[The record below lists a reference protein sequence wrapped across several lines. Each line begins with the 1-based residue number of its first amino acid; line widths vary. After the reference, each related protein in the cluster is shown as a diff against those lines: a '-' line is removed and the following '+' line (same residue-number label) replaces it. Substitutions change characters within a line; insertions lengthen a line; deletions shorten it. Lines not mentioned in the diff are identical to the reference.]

1 MNSSTVINALYSFFG
16 KKKNI
21 LTWSGSL
28 EDLKA
33 FVLTI
38 VDEETAE
45 SSTWRSPSGGKW
57 CFDSDQ
63 LKVTWYAKSEAIFF
77 EGTKATDLSKR
88 MHGILVESVDPKKVK
103 NSDLNKSLEC
113 FMAEESTEVDNISPD
128 ETPGPCTSLLQVSNI
143 SCCNISNNNH
153 VENVLELG
161 ESCNH
166 EAMTGYW

>member
-16 KKKNI
+16 KKKNK

-45 SSTWRSPSGGKW
+45 K
-57 CFDSDQ
+57 
-63 LKVTWYAKSEAIFF
+63 
-77 EGTKATDLSKR
+77 
-88 MHGILVESVDPKKVK
+88 VDPKKAK

-113 FMAEESTEVDNISPD
+113 VMAEASTEVDNISPD
-128 ETPGPCTSLLQVSNI
+128 ETPGPCTSLLQ
-143 SCCNISNNNH
+143 
-153 VENVLELG
+153 LG

-166 EAMTGYW
+166 EATKQGLSEVEITSLVPEAVAANPCTRCDKHRRDIDKLNTEISDLRRKL

>member
-16 KKKNI
+16 KKKNK

-63 LKVTWYAKSEAIFF
+63 LKVTWYTKSEAILF
-77 EGTKATDLSKR
+77 EGTKAKDLSIR
-88 MHGILVESVDPKKVK
+88 IHGILVESVDRKKAK

-113 FMAEESTEVDNISPD
+113 FMAEASTE
-128 ETPGPCTSLLQVSNI
+128 
-143 SCCNISNNNH
+143 
-153 VENVLELG
+153 
-161 ESCNH
+161 
-166 EAMTGYW
+166 

>member
-16 KKKNI
+16 KKNNK

-63 LKVTWYAKSEAIFF
+63 LKVTWYIRRAKQYSLK
-77 EGTKATDLSKR
+77 G
-88 MHGILVESVDPKKVK
+88 PK
-103 NSDLNKSLEC
+103 LNICL
-113 FMAEESTEVDNISPD
+113 
-128 ETPGPCTSLLQVSNI
+128 
-143 SCCNISNNNH
+143 
-153 VENVLELG
+153 
-161 ESCNH
+161 H
-166 EAMTGYW
+166 EYMVFL